1 MRLPDRAASC
11 CKKIV
16 FTIPRKEIKKMS
28 ELIEIGK
35 IVNTH
40 GLKGEV
46 KIVPW
51 LDYPEVF
58 ETFETVYTENKK
70 SIFKVKNVKYQKS
83 NIIVKFD
90 GLDNINEAE
99 KLKNTTLYVEK
110 SLFDDLPEGTYLIA
124 DIIGLEVFEDGISF
138 GKVTDVFSTGSN
150 DIYVVEKKG
159 SKQLLLPIIDGV
171 IQEVNIKEGYVNVKI
186 PAGLLDI

>member
-1 MRLPDRAASC
+1 
-11 CKKIV
+11 
-16 FTIPRKEIKKMS
+16 MS

-46 KIVPW
+46 KVVPW

-58 ETFETVYTENKK
+58 ESFEQVYTENKNNVY
-70 SIFKVKNVKYQKS
+70 KVKNVRYQKA

-90 GLDNINEAE
+90 GLDDINEAE

-110 SLFDDLPEGTYLIA
+110 SLFDNLPEGTYLIA
-124 DIIGLEVFEDGISF
+124 DIIGLEVFEDGVSF

-159 SKQLLLPIIDGV
+159 SKPLLLPIIDGV
-171 IQEVNIKEGYVNVKI
+171 LEQVNIEEGYINVRI

>member
-1 MRLPDRAASC
+1 
-11 CKKIV
+11 
-16 FTIPRKEIKKMS
+16 MS

-58 ETFETVYTENKK
+58 EAFDVVYTADRKREL
-70 SIFKVKNVKYQKS
+70 KVKNVKYQKA
-83 NIIVKFD
+83 NIIVKFA
-90 GLDNINEAE
+90 GLDDINEAE
-99 KLKNTTLYVEK
+99 KLKNTVLFADK

-124 DIIGLEVFEDGISF
+124 DIIGLEVFEDDVSY

-150 DIYVVEKKG
+150 DVYVIEKKG
-159 SKQLLLPIIDGV
+159 AKQLLLPIIDGV
-171 IQEVNIKEGYVNVKI
+171 LEEVNIDEGYINIRI

>member
-1 MRLPDRAASC
+1 MA
-11 CKKIV
+11 
-16 FTIPRKEIKKMS
+16 

-40 GLKGEV
+40 GLRGEV

-58 ETFETVYTENKK
+58 EAFDKVYTEDGKK
-70 SIFKVKNVKYQKS
+70 TFKIKHVKYQKA

-90 GLDNINEAE
+90 GLDDINEAE
-99 KLKNTTLYVEK
+99 RLKNTILFVEK

-124 DIIGLEVFEDGISF
+124 DIIGLEVFEDGVSF
-138 GKVTDVFSTGSN
+138 GHVTDVFSTGSN
-150 DIYVVEKKG
+150 DVYVVEQKG

-171 IQEVNIKEGYVNVKI
+171 LEEVNIAEGYINVRI

>member
-1 MRLPDRAASC
+1 
-11 CKKIV
+11 
-16 FTIPRKEIKKMS
+16 MS

-46 KIVPW
+46 KIIPW

-58 ETFETVYTENKK
+58 EAFESVYTADRERK
-70 SIFKVKNVKYQKS
+70 FKVKNVKYQKA
-83 NIIVKFD
+83 NIIVKFE
-90 GLDNINEAE
+90 GLDDINEAE
-99 KLKNTTLYVEK
+99 RLKNTVLYADRA
-110 SLFDDLPEGTYLIA
+110 LFDNLPEGTYLIA
-124 DIIGLEVFEDGISF
+124 DIIGLEVFEDGVSY

-150 DIYVVEKKG
+150 DVYVIEKKG
-159 SKQLLLPIIDGV
+159 SKQILLPIIEGV
-171 IQEVNIKEGYVNVKI
+171 LSEVNIKEGYINVRF

>member
-1 MRLPDRAASC
+1 M
-11 CKKIV
+11 
-16 FTIPRKEIKKMS
+16 T

-58 ETFETVYTENKK
+58 EAFEVVYTENMKATY
-70 SIFKVKNVKYQKS
+70 KVKNVKYQKA
-83 NIIVKFD
+83 NIIVKFE
-90 GLDNINEAE
+90 GLDDINEAE
-99 KLKNTTLYVEK
+99 KLKNTILYADK

-124 DIIGLEVFEDGISF
+124 DIIGLEVFEDGVSF

-159 SKQLLLPIIDGV
+159 SKPLLLPIIEGV
-171 IQEVNIKEGYVNVKI
+171 LEEVNIQEGYVNVRI

>member
-1 MRLPDRAASC
+1 MA
-11 CKKIV
+11 
-16 FTIPRKEIKKMS
+16 

-58 ETFETVYTENKK
+58 EAFDVVYTENQKA
-70 SIFKVKNVKYQKS
+70 SYKVKSVKYQKT
-83 NIIVKFD
+83 NIIVKFE

-99 KLKNTTLYVEK
+99 KLKNKTLYVEK

-124 DIIGLEVFEDGISF
+124 DIIGLEVFEDGVSF

-159 SKQLLLPIIDGV
+159 EKPLLLPIIDGV
-171 IQEVNIKEGYVNVKI
+171 LEEVNIEEGYVNVRI

>member
-1 MRLPDRAASC
+1 
-11 CKKIV
+11 
-16 FTIPRKEIKKMS
+16 MS

-138 GKVTDVFSTGSN
+138 GKVTDVFSTGNN

-171 IQEVNIKEGYVNVKI
+171 IQEVNIKQGYVNVKI